1 VAKVAGGGTI
11 VIEDIRGKGALVT
24 GASTGIGAAAA
35 LALGRLG
42 ARVAVHFN
50 RSATEAEAT
59 AQAIRSAGGIA
70 VLVQGN
76 LAAAEA
82 GAEVV
87 REAADG
93 LGRLDILVNNA
104 GAILRR
110 QAFREMDFALYQ
122 AALDL
127 NVRSVIAVSQAAI
140 PHLEKQG
147 GGAIV
152 NVGSIAG
159 SNGGGPGSAHYAC
172 AKAYIH
178 NLTRH
183 MATELAPRGIRVN
196 AIAPGVIATPFHA
209 ETPPERMEAMRGAV
223 AMGRLGES
231 EDCAGPIVFLVSA
244 MSGYVTGQILHVNGG
259 QYMP

>member
-1 VAKVAGGGTI
+1 M
-11 VIEDIRGKGALVT
+11 IEDLGGKAALVT

-35 LALGRLG
+35 VALAGLGV
-42 ARVAVHFN
+42 RVAVHYN
-50 RSATEAEAT
+50 RSAAEAEAVV
-59 AQAIRSAGGIA
+59 AQIRSGGGTA
-70 VLVQGN
+70 HLVRGD

-82 GAEVV
+82 GGEVV
-87 REAADG
+87 EEAARA
-93 LGRLDILVNNA
+93 LGRIDILVNNA
-104 GAILRR
+104 GAILSR
-110 QAFREMDFALYQ
+110 QPFRELDLALYQ

-140 PHLEKQG
+140 PHLEAQG

-183 MATELAPRGIRVN
+183 MAQQLAPRGIRVN
-196 AIAPGVIATPFHA
+196 AVAPGVIATPFHA
-209 ETPPERMEAMRGAV
+209 ETPPDRMEAMRTAV
-223 AMGRLGES
+223 AMGRLGTAD
-231 EDCAGPIVFLVSA
+231 DCAGPIVFLASS